1 MKVSEIEDKTIA
13 DYLVLE
19 DDYDP
24 KLLDAFKSA
33 ALDYIKSGT
42 GLSAEQIDEHEALTI
57 AYLAIIQDM
66 YDNRQLEMDKKTYKN
81 STVESILFMFNQN
94 IAG

>member
-1 MKVSEIEDKTIA
+1 MKISEIEDSIIA
-13 DYLVLE
+13 EYLVL

-24 KLLDAFKSA
+24 KLLNTIKSA

-42 GLSAEQIDEHEALTI
+42 GLKEEQLDEHEALTI
-57 AYLAIIQDM
+57 AYLAVIQDM
-66 YDNRQLEMDKKTYKN
+66 YDNRQMETDKKTYRN
-81 STVESILFMFNQN
+81 NTVESILFMYNQN